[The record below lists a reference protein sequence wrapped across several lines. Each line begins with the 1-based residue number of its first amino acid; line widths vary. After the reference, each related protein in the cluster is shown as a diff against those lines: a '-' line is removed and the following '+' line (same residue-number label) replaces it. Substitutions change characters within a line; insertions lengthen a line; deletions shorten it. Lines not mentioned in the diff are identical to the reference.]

1 MAVFVRTKLRLLSEF
16 ADLVVV
22 CHFLRKFPC
31 ALGVHVADSLTAIE
45 WQVAI
50 GAVRNCEFNV
60 CPAIFVELYE
70 LCGHA

>member
-31 ALGVHVADSLTAIE
+31 TLGVHIADSLTAIE
-45 WQVAI
+45 W
-50 GAVRNCEFNV
+50 
-60 CPAIFVELYE
+60 
-70 LCGHA
+70 